1 MKKLWSTYSYSIL
14 LLVVSCISALF
25 LGLKSDVSDEEYI
38 KVTVSSGDTIWNL
51 AYQYADDSDLSEKQF
66 VNWVMKHNEL
76 SANDLYPGEKIIL
89 PVKNQTYDTK
99 TELAS
104 AIGE

>member
-14 LLVVSCISALF
+14 LIVVSCISALF
-25 LGLKSDVSDEEYI
+25 LNLRSDVSEEEYI

-51 AYQYADDSDLSEKQF
+51 ANQYADDSHLSDKQF
-66 VNWVMKHNEL
+66 VNWVITHNEL
-76 SANDLYPGEKIIL
+76 GKKDLYPGEEIIL
-89 PVKNQTYDTK
+89 PVKNQTFETK

-104 AIGE
+104 AIRK